1 MRSMLHAP
9 RTRKRSIAAA
19 TLGALA
25 LIGSLLVATPA
36 QALNDTGTGG
46 VFVPAT
52 GRILDTAKGTGGFS
66 TPMEAGKYRTIK
78 VAGLAGLP
86 DDGSVGAVSLN
97 ATVGASTGA
106 GTLFGRPNAD
116 TGRATMLIY
125 NGVSG
130 EYTSNTAT
138 VAVDTDGTI
147 QVMTETASRLI
158 LDVQGYYTANTDG
171 TAAGGFVS
179 VAKRIVDT
187 RSGLGAPKAALAPGK
202 SVDVQITGANG
213 IPSGASGVVVS
224 LIAIN
229 GTDADGYFTPYATGA
244 TRPANSLHYAPSES
258 TSIQAQVPLSADGK
272 ITIANSSTTANLL
285 VDLQGYFTAAG
296 KGGAVFTPAYGRAYD
311 SRATGNTALAE
322 NETRSI
328 QIAGTAGVPVMGSGI
343 TAVVLTLIVAHGGS
357 NGYADAWAD
366 GTTKPNTSAI
376 NFQTNEIQTNTITVP
391 LGANGKI
398 SLRNAAKATNYV
410 IDVQGWYTNP
420 QVPTISC
427 PAYASGSWTTA
438 IPDTAIPC
446 TVTAPI
452 AAETDDAVAIT
463 LDGEDLDLVNM
474 SSTAAT
480 VTDVEVAA
488 VQGSHTLKARLT
500 SGSRGDSA
508 LAATY
513 QFGLGD
519 WASKQ
524 IVPSIADG
532 DTVPMSPD
540 LAVTVSGNDELPQD
554 GVITYRV
561 YELGSTDPKITSDA
575 LSPDTP
581 FSLPQGELQPN
592 TPYTW
597 NATLAGRSGA
607 SQTMQTVSSRS
618 WAFTTNDTDN
628 VEDAKDACAAKLE
641 AMTESDE
648 YDSAT
653 ASSEQ
658 LGYACYGDT
667 AEIASEGDETSAP
680 TTTAKSRVATQA
692 SSSPRMHY
700 VYNGTT
706 KRMVSVAGLTDEE
719 AESAVASIQPDESA
733 TPAAGPSRVSR
744 KAGKPGLS
752 GVHEKINSQY
762 REVLGVTVTYG
773 EQDPQ
778 GRPITAYVLKNTVTF
793 SLGKLTTA
801 DYSYSWTSLSNR
813 LTSPSLEIR
822 SYQRAIPPIRIDT
835 VFSGQGKGASMV
847 YRTSYTQK
855 GTVLLNKGRYQYNF
869 DLRQI
874 TINDMRKGQWHA
886 GSDWFAMVTG
896 KRFQCYKTV
905 GCKFPNGKEAP

>member
-1 MRSMLHAP
+1 VRSLLHAP
-9 RTRKRSIAAA
+9 RPRTRSIAAA

-46 VFVPAT
+46 VFVPST
-52 GRILDTAKGTGGFS
+52 GRILDTAKGTGGFN

-97 ATVGASTGA
+97 ATVGASAGA

-138 VAVDTDGTI
+138 VAVGADGTI

-213 IPSGASGVVVS
+213 IPSGASGVVVN

-229 GTDADGYFTPYATGA
+229 GTDADGYLTPYATGA
-244 TRPANSLHYAPSES
+244 TKPANSLHYAPSES

-272 ITIANSSTTANLL
+272 LTITNSSTTANLL

-311 SRATGNTALAE
+311 SRATGNTALTE

-410 IDVQGWYTNP
+410 VDVQGWYTTP
-420 QVPTISC
+420 KAPTITC
-427 PAYASGSWTTA
+427 GDTAAGSWAKA
-438 IPDTAIPC
+438 IPDEDVAC
-446 TVTAPI
+446 VVTA
-452 AAETDDAVAIT
+452 AAASTSNSQLVISVDGEDWDTVALGATTNTTSDAVLPASPGAHSIVAT
-463 LDGEDLDLVNM
+463 LDG
-474 SSTAAT
+474 AT
-480 VTDVEVAA
+480 
-488 VQGSHTLKARLT
+488 T
-500 SGSRGDSA
+500 S
-508 LAATY
+508 
-513 QFGLGD
+513 FGAGFGD
-519 WASKQ
+519 WASAGYIPQ
-524 IVPSIADG
+524 PDNGSTTNTTPELGVLSNTDLLPSNASITYAVYANDAASTPLWTGSADDEGTAAVPSG
-532 DTVPMSPD
+532 VLTVGQTYSWSATIVAPSAGSASPVTRATPRYTFVTSSGEAAQD
-540 LAVTVSGNDELPQD
+540 EVLSYTGGTGQTLGEIIDNAAASQGSEAVSN
-554 GVITYRV
+554 
-561 YELGSTDPKITSDA
+561 A
-575 LSPDTP
+575 LSALASTAQSGTDIGFAPTDGLSTADTAAA
-581 FSLPQGELQPN
+581 LQSESDR
-592 TPYTW
+592 
-597 NATLAGRSGA
+597 LAAEASGA
-607 SQTMQTVSSRS
+607 AGSDGS
-618 WAFTTNDTDN
+618 A
-628 VEDAKDACAAKLE
+628 DA
-641 AMTESDE
+641 S
-648 YDSAT
+648 
-653 ASSEQ
+653 
-658 LGYACYGDT
+658 
-667 AEIASEGDETSAP
+667 
-680 TTTAKSRVATQA
+680 A
-692 SSSPRMHY
+692 SSSSAASTGAVSHAASSWNTY
-700 VYNGTT
+700 V
-706 KRMVSVAGLTDEE
+706 A
-719 AESAVASIQPDESA
+719 
-733 TPAAGPSRVSR
+733 
-744 KAGKPGLS
+744 KAKVGGGKARDGRTWITNPVLYS
-752 GVHEKINSQY
+752 GVCSRSCRNVDVYTTHVVFDPNLNKSRFET
-762 REVLGVTVTYG
+762 TVTRNVSERNVIGGVNFEARVY
-773 EQDPQ
+773 
-778 GRPITAYVLKNTVTF
+778 RLKNEVGHYSKTSRGKSGYKKVWVTL
-793 SLGKLTTA
+793 SSGLAGNDVTMWAQVSGRSDTSNKAPWRSDTA
-801 DYSYSWTSLSNR
+801 GCNS
-813 LTSPSLEIR
+813 E
-822 SYQRAIPPIRIDT
+822 
-835 VFSGQGKGASMV
+835 
-847 YRTSYTQK
+847 
-855 GTVLLNKGRYQYNF
+855 
-869 DLRQI
+869 
-874 TINDMRKGQWHA
+874 HC
-886 GSDWFAMVTG
+886 DWDF
-896 KRFQCYKTV
+896 K
-905 GCKFPNGKEAP
+905 